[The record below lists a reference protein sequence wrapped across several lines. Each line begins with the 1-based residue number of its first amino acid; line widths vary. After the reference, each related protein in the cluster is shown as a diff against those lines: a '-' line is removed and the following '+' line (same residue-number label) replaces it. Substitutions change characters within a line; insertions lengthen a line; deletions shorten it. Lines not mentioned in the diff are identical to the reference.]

1 MKRLRF
7 IPLLAPLA
15 LVVFFVG
22 STPLAA
28 DHEGGKF
35 RARLGGFE
43 EVPSISTLAQ
53 GDFEAKIEDNTI
65 EFELTF
71 SGLAGTLTA
80 AELHFA
86 QRSVEGGLLV
96 NLCTAGS
103 GCPTGP
109 VTGTIVPG
117 EVLAIPAQGIS
128 GTDAERFDKL
138 LRAIRAGA
146 VYVHIHTTAFSDGEI
161 RGQIRRG
168 RGGDRDGGHG
178 EDGSEGEIQRQS
190 GRDDERGSRSGGD
203 GSRDEGRDRGSR
215 R

>member
-1 MKRLRF
+1 MRKWTRSICVLM
-7 IPLLAPLA
+7 PLTLLT
-15 LVVFFVG
+15 LFVG

-28 DHEGGKF
+28 DQERGKF
-35 RARLGGFE
+35 KARLSGFQ
-43 EVPSISTLAQ
+43 EVPSISTLAH
-53 GDFEAKIEDNTI
+53 GEFEAKIEDSTI

-86 QRSVEGGLLV
+86 QRGVEGGLLV

-103 GCPTGP
+103 GCPAGP

-138 LRAIRAGA
+138 LKAMRAGTI
-146 VYVHIHTTAFSDGEI
+146 YVHVHSVAFTDGEI
-161 RGQIRRG
+161 RGQVGRGEGRRRG
-168 RGGDRDGGHG
+168 RD
-178 EDGSEGEIQRQS
+178 
-190 GRDDERGSRSGGD
+190 
-203 GSRDEGRDRGSR
+203 
-215 R
+215 